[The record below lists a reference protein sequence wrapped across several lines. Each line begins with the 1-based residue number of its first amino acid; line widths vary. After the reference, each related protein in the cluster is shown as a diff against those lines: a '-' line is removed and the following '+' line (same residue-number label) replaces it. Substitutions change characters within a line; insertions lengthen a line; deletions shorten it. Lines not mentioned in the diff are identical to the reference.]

1 MTVRCLMILIAAALL
16 IVQKRTVE
24 PVLNRP
30 LILAMAWII
39 AFNQVL
45 TAFERPLDY
54 AFTSF
59 TSMMVLFIIYFAFP
73 FRLSTRVG
81 ITLAMMLAEAYF
93 IIWHK
98 TFFIGG
104 KTTVFITYFSFNL
117 DFMYWSASLNTMRR
131 KSFMDV
137 LRIREAK
144 EQSELLYR
152 SLSHDIRAPMAG
164 LLLGSE
170 QMSKAIDAG
179 DIAKM
184 RKLTDIFGATLLS
197 SWTMTENLLEWGL
210 LSRLRQA
217 DPRRRCS

>member
-1 MTVRCLMILIAAALL
+1 MILIAAALL

-104 KTTVFITYFSFNL
+104 KQPY
-117 DFMYWSASLNTMRR
+117 
-131 KSFMDV
+131 
-137 LRIREAK
+137 
-144 EQSELLYR
+144 
-152 SLSHDIRAPMAG
+152 
-164 LLLGSE
+164 
-170 QMSKAIDAG
+170 
-179 DIAKM
+179 
-184 RKLTDIFGATLLS
+184 
-197 SWTMTENLLEWGL
+197 
-210 LSRLRQA
+210 LSRTFHSIWTSCIGL
-217 DPRRRCS
+217 PP